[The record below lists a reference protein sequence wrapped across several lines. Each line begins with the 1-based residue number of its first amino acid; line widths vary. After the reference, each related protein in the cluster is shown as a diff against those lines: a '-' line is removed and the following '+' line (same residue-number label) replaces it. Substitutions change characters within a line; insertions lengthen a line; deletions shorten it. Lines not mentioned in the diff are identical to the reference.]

1 MGELKLGRKR
11 RPLASVNRCVCEGI
25 TVMPPVYKNLING
38 QWVESVSGQTF
49 ENRSPANPDDVIG
62 LFPQSSVDD
71 VQQAVAAARNAAD
84 AWRKTPAP
92 RRGEILFKAGELL
105 IARKEE
111 LAREMTREM
120 GKVLAETRGDVQEAI
135 DMAFYAAGE
144 GRRLFGHTTPSE
156 LANKFAMTVR
166 TPVGVSALITP
177 WNFPMA
183 IPSWKLLPALIC
195 GNTVVLKPASDT
207 PLSALRL
214 VEILHEAGVPDGVMN
229 LVFGPGGSLGNT
241 LVTHP
246 DVRLV
251 SFTGS
256 CPVGKTVNE
265 LAASDFKRTSLEM
278 GGKNAILVM
287 PGADL
292 DLAVDG
298 AVWAAFGTSGQRCTA
313 ASRLIVHRDV
323 MPEFRERLV
332 AKANSLVL
340 GDGLQPTTQMGPVIN
355 ERAMNT
361 ILDYIRIG
369 QSEGARLLCGGA
381 RDTAAGPGWFIRPTV
396 FDGVTQ
402 GMRIAQE
409 EIFGPVTALMEVGSL
424 EEAIH
429 VANGIAFGL
438 STAIYTPNVND
449 AFVAMRDL
457 DSGITY
463 INAPTIG
470 AEVHLPFG
478 GTKHTG
484 NGHRE
489 AGQTMLDSFSEWK
502 TVFVDYS
509 GSLQRAQID
518 HPSAE

>member
-1 MGELKLGRKR
+1 
-11 RPLASVNRCVCEGI
+11 
-25 TVMPPVYKNLING
+25 MPPVYKNLING

-49 ENRSPANPDDVIG
+49 ENRNPANPEDVIG
-62 LFPQSSVDD
+62 LFPQSTPED
-71 VQQAVAAARNAAD
+71 VQRAVAAARNAAD

-105 IARKEE
+105 IQRKEE

-166 TPVGVSALITP
+166 TPVGVGALITP

-207 PLSALRL
+207 PLSSLRL
-214 VEILHEAGVPDGVMN
+214 VEILQEAGVPAGVMN

-332 AKANSLVL
+332 AKAQSLVV
-340 GDGLQPTTQMGPVIN
+340 GDGLQPATQMGPVIN
-355 ERAMNT
+355 EKAMNT

-369 QSEGARLLCGGA
+369 QSEGAQLLCGGA

-396 FDGVTQ
+396 FDGVTP

-424 EEAIH
+424 EEAIN

-518 HPSAE
+518 HPSVE